1 MPITPNRDQFIAY
14 AGNERPGEVV
24 MVNLLKFKERAS
36 GEEGSGAEAY
46 GRYSDAVVKQ
56 VEARGGRIV
65 WMGRVENVLIGD
77 TEADGWDVVALV
89 AYPSRQA
96 FIDMVSSSEYQESHT
111 HREAG
116 LERTVLLGCEETVRP

>member
-1 MPITPNRDQFIAY
+1 MAITPNRDQFIEY
-14 AGNERPGEVV
+14 AGNQRPGEVV
-24 MVNLLKFKERAS
+24 MVNLLKFKQRAE

-46 GRYSDAVVKQ
+46 GRYGDAVVKQ
-56 VEARGGRIV
+56 VEARGGRVV

-77 TEADGWDVVALV
+77 TENDAWDTVVLV

-96 FIDMVSSSEYQESHT
+96 FIDMVSAPEYQEAHT

-116 LERTVLLGCEETVRP
+116 LERTVLLGCEAASMS

>member
-1 MPITPNRDQFIAY
+1 
-14 AGNERPGEVV
+14 
-24 MVNLLKFKERAS
+24 MVNLLKFKQRAE

-46 GRYSDAVVKQ
+46 GRYGDAVVKQ
-56 VEARGGRIV
+56 VEARGGRVV

-77 TEADGWDVVALV
+77 TENDAWDTVVLV

-96 FIDMVSSSEYQESHT
+96 FIDMVSAPEYQEAHT

-116 LERTVLLGCEETVRP
+116 LERTVLLGCEVVSMS